1 MDTPFFSVI
10 IPVYKVRQDYFEM
23 CVESIRNQS
32 FRDVEIILVDDG
44 SPDNCGVFC
53 DEYSKMD
60 GRIKVIHQK
69 NQGVSA
75 ARNAGIDAARG
86 EWIMFVDAD
95 DWIAE
100 DSYEKLATYVCNC
113 DYDCDI
119 LIFRLVR
126 AYENQ
131 KVALA
136 YPFESNRVY
145 DTSVCEDKEA
155 LYRLAMRP
163 PKLGNS
169 VVYYSVDKVIRRE
182 FLNAKKLRYPVGLS
196 KSEDK
201 VFILQCFEKLRK
213 LCFIDEAYY
222 FYRINVD
229 SVCNRY
235 SENADMDRL
244 QLARMLLPIANRMD
258 TELSNLK
265 GDKDYSVLTNDC
277 KRFLFGIISDV
288 FSLKFFHSD
297 CPYNRRESKS
307 MAKTFLKTEPFRS
320 CIQDM
325 KYEQLSVSAKL
336 KKFLLQHG
344 WVVTYENI
352 YKLMLRLSNKRAQ
365 NQ

>member
-1 MDTPFFSVI
+1 MGTPFFSII
-10 IPVYKVRQDYFEM
+10 IPVYKVRQDYLEK
-23 CVESIRNQS
+23 CVESICNQS
-32 FRDVEIILVDDG
+32 FCNLEIILVDDG
-44 SPDNCGVFC
+44 SPDDCGEIC

-60 GRIKVIHQK
+60 ARIKVIHQK

-95 DWIAE
+95 DWVA
-100 DSYEKLATYVCNC
+100 DGSYEKLATHVCNC

-119 LIFRLVR
+119 LMFRLVK

-131 KVALA
+131 TVALT

-145 DTSVCEDKEA
+145 DTSIYEEKEL

-163 PKLGNS
+163 PKPGNS
-169 VVYYSVDKVIRRE
+169 MVYFSMDKVIRRE
-182 FLNAKKLRYPVGLS
+182 FLNTKKLRYPVGLP

-201 VFILQCFEKLRK
+201 VFVLQCFEKLRK

-222 FYRINVD
+222 FYRINID

-235 SENADMDRL
+235 SDNADMDRL

-258 TELSNLK
+258 TELGNLK

-288 FSLKFFHSD
+288 FSLKFFHPD
-297 CPYNRRESKS
+297 CPYSRRESKT
-307 MAKTFLKTEPFRS
+307 MAKKFMKSEPFYS
-320 CIQDM
+320 CIRDV
-325 KYEQLSVSAKL
+325 KYNQLSVSAKL
-336 KKFLLQHG
+336 KKFLLQCG
-344 WVVTYENI
+344 CVGTYNNL
-352 YKLMLRLSNKRAQ
+352 YKLILRLSNKRAQ
-365 NQ
+365 N

>member
-1 MDTPFFSVI
+1 MDTPFFSII

-32 FRDVEIILVDDG
+32 FCDVEIILVDDG
-44 SPDNCGVFC
+44 SPDNCGVIC

-60 GRIKVIHQK
+60 ARIKVIHQK

-86 EWIMFVDAD
+86 KWIMFVDAD
-95 DWIAE
+95 DWIA
-100 DSYEKLATYVCNC
+100 DGSFEKLATHVYNC
-113 DYDCDI
+113 DYDI
-119 LIFRLVR
+119 LLFRLVKV
-126 AYENQ
+126 YENQ
-131 KVALA
+131 TVALT

-145 DTSVCEDKEA
+145 DTSIYEDKEV
-155 LYRLAMRP
+155 LYRLAMGP
-163 PKLGNS
+163 PKSGNS
-169 VVYYSVDKVIRRE
+169 IVYYSVDKVIRRE
-182 FLNAKKLRYPVGLS
+182 FLNTKKLRYPVGLP

-201 VFILQCFEKLRK
+201 VFVLQCFEKLKK

-222 FYRINVD
+222 FYRINND

-235 SENADMDRL
+235 SDNADMDRL

-258 TELSNLK
+258 TELGNLK
-265 GDKDYSVLTNDC
+265 GDRDYSVLTNDC

-297 CPYNRRESKS
+297 CPYNRRESKA
-307 MAKTFLKTEPFRS
+307 MAEKFLKTEPFCS

-325 KYEQLSVSAKL
+325 QYDQLSLSVKL

-344 WVVTYENI
+344 WVGTYNSI
-352 YKLMLRLSNKRAQ
+352 YKMMLRLNNKRAQ
-365 NQ
+365 N

>member
-1 MDTPFFSVI
+1 MTPFFSII

-44 SPDNCGVFC
+44 SPDNCGILC

-75 ARNAGIDAARG
+75 ARNAGIDAAQG

-95 DWIAE
+95 DWIA
-100 DSYEKLATYVCNC
+100 DGSYEKLATYVCNSN
-113 DYDCDI
+113 YDI
-119 LIFRLVR
+119 LMFRLVKL
-126 AYENQ
+126 YENQ
-131 KVALA
+131 TVALT
-136 YPFESNRVY
+136 YPFEANRLY
-145 DTSVCEDKEA
+145 DTSIYEDKEV

-182 FLNAKKLRYPVGLS
+182 FLNTKKLRYPVGLP

-201 VFILQCFEKLRK
+201 VFVLQCFEKLRK
-213 LCFIDEAYY
+213 LYFIDEAYY
-222 FYRINVD
+222 FYRINID

-235 SENADMDRL
+235 SDNADMDRL
-244 QLARMLLPIANRMD
+244 QLARMLLPIAHRMD
-258 TELSNLK
+258 TELGNLK
-265 GDKDYSVLTNDC
+265 GDRNYSVLTNDC

-288 FSLKFFHSD
+288 FSLKFFHPD
-297 CPYNRRESKS
+297 CPYSRSESKE
-307 MAKTFLKTEPFRS
+307 MAKKFLKTEPFYS
-320 CIQDM
+320 CIQDV
-325 KYEQLSVSAKL
+325 KYNQLSVSAKV
-336 KKFLLQHG
+336 KKFLLQRG
-344 WVVTYENI
+344 WGGTYNNI
-352 YKLMLRLSNKRAQ
+352 YKLMLRLSNRRAQ
-365 NQ
+365 N